1 MLIRYSDSCDAITNF
16 VSLTVIP
23 KSCTVSKPSA
33 IFMCE
38 EGNKWRVMNYRW
50 LPVPSGHIRDL
61 FDFLIRSCM
70 NHVLPYMVLAGDTD
84 SNGRDPFN
92 QNFRKFRSK
101 TEWIG
106 SVQPEKF
113 RKNWSTFWGGPL
125 FPVGPVWILVQ
136 WIAPKGKVFSASLRV
151 SSRYLSFGILP
162 LSSTISWVELEKKKK
177 ISTSWANFDDTSKFC
192 GEKYIGSSRLNIY
205 RFSFASHLRMAHE
218 LSLKVYKVKACLLR
232 LQCRVSSKI

>member
-16 VSLTVIP
+16 LSLTVIP

-38 EGNKWRVMNYRW
+38 ERNTWRVLNYRW
-50 LPVPSGHIRDL
+50 LPVPSEHIRDL
-61 FDFLIRSCM
+61 VDFLIRSCK
-70 NHVLPYMVLAGDTD
+70 NHLLPYMVLAGDTD
-84 SNGRDPFN
+84 S
-92 QNFRKFRSK
+92 K
-101 TEWIG
+101 
-106 SVQPEKF
+106 EKF
-113 RKNWSTFWGGPL
+113 L
-125 FPVGPVWILVQ
+125 Q
-136 WIAPKGKVFSASLRV
+136 LRWECLQDI
-151 SSRYLSFGILP
+151 YTFGILP

-177 ISTSWANFDDTSKFC
+177 ISTPWSNFDDTSKFC

-232 LQCRVSSKI
+232 LQCRVSSNI